1 MIAGMRAT
9 IACLAVCAALGVA
22 GCGGDDSSS
31 DEGAPPATQPVATDT
46 TPTPAQA
53 AVVEVDMKDIKYVPA
68 DVTAKVGQAVRWTN
82 SDPVAHTVTAKSG
95 SDVDSGTIDPN
106 DTFETKFT
114 KAGKVDYVCTIHPNQ
129 TGTVTVR

>member
-1 MIAGMRAT
+1 MIGAMRAT
-9 IACLAVCAALGVA
+9 IACLAVCVALGVA

-31 DEGAPPATQPVATDT
+31 DNGAPPATQPVATDT

-68 DVTAKVGQAVRWTN
+68 DVTAKVGQTVRWTN

-114 KAGKVDYVCTIHPNQ
+114 KPGKVDYVCAIHPNQ

>member
-1 MIAGMRAT
+1 MIGAMRAT
-9 IACLAVCAALGVA
+9 IGSVAACLALGFA
-22 GCGGDDSSS
+22 GCGGDDSSNS
-31 DEGAPPATQPVATDT
+31 GPPPATQPVATSTET
-46 TPTPAQA
+46 TPA
-53 AVVEVDMKDIKYVPA
+53 AANVVEVDMKDIKYVPA
-68 DVTAKVGQAVRWTN
+68 SVTAKVGQTVRWTN

-114 KAGKVDYVCTIHPNQ
+114 KAGKVDYVCAIHPNQ